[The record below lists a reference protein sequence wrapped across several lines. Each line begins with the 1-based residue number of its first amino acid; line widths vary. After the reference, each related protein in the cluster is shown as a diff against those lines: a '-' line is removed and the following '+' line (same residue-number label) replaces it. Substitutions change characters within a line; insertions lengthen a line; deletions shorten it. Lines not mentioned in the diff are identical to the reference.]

1 MKNLFNGLQ
10 VVGGETKIVSITE
23 TASLEVS
30 GKFSIE
36 RGNFKQEFSYWARTY
51 EKFDNYAK
59 IDDYDTDY
67 HKCTLGELPI
77 DSLGALK
84 TTLTNSGLTTLAN
97 SLGFSNEEIVAAM
110 HQHIQNHKI
119 FKAVYGKKTELW
131 DLLTQE
137 EKEYKTLAHILFS
150 NNYDTCGDWLK
161 QQCGVVVLDEEGKA
175 ILNAIPTREQLR
187 EKFLSFETN

>member
-1 MKNLFNGLQ
+1 M
-10 VVGGETKIVSITE
+10 
-23 TASLEVS
+23 
-30 GKFSIE
+30 E

-59 IDDYDTDY
+59 IDDYETDY

-84 TTLTNSGLTTLAN
+84 TTLTNSGLTTLSN
-97 SLGFSNEEIVAAM
+97 SLGFSNEEIVDAM

-137 EKEYKTLAHILFS
+137 EQQGETLLYVI
-150 NNYDTCGDWLK
+150 NNYDTCEDWLK
-161 QQCGVVVLDEEGKA
+161 RGCGVLGVDEEG
-175 ILNAIPTREQLR
+175 NNIPNYTPTKEELQK
-187 EKFLSFETN
+187 KFSSLLTTD

>member
-23 TASLEVS
+23 TASVEVC
-30 GKFSIE
+30 GNFSME

-51 EKFDNYAK
+51 EKLSNFAM
-59 IDDYDTDY
+59 IEDYETDY

-84 TTLTNSGLTTLAN
+84 TTLTNSGLTTLSN
-97 SLGFSNEEIVAAM
+97 SLGFSDKEVVDAM

-119 FKAVYGKKTELW
+119 FKAVYGEKVGLW
-131 DLLTQE
+131 DLLTKE
-137 EKEYKTLAHILFS
+137 EKEYETLAYILFS

-161 QQCGVVVLDEEGKA
+161 QQCGVAVLDEEGNA
-175 ILNAIPTREQLR
+175 ILNAVPTREQLL
-187 EKFLSFETN
+187 EKFLSFKTN